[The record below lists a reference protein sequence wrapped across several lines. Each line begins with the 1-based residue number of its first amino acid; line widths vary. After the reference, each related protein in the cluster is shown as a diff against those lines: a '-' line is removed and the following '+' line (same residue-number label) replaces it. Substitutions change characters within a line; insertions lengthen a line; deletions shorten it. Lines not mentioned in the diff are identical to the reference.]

1 MNKISPTA
9 GGLFVI
15 IIGLIQT
22 SIGIG
27 YLINH
32 VFLNCCPLSHIVIG
46 FVIFISGSIM
56 VVLGI
61 KIKYPFEK
69 SSPK

>member
-1 MNKISPTA
+1 MNEISPTA

-22 SIGIG
+22 SIGAAYI
-27 YLINH
+27 INQ
-32 VFLNCCPLSHIVIG
+32 VFFNCCPLSQIIFG
-46 FVIFISGSIM
+46 FVIFISGLII
-56 VVLGI
+56 VGLGI
-61 KIKYPFEK
+61 KIKSPFEK

>member
-27 YLINH
+27 YIIIHILS
-32 VFLNCCPLSHIVIG
+32 PLSNIVFG
-46 FVIFISGSIM
+46 FVIVISGSII

-61 KIKYPFEK
+61 KIKSPFEK

>member
-9 GGLFVI
+9 AGLFVI

-32 VFLNCCPLSHIVIG
+32 ILGPLFHIVIG
-46 FVIFISGSIM
+46 FVIVISGSII
-56 VVLGI
+56 VILGI
-61 KIKYPFEK
+61 KIKFPFEK